1 VSEGRI
7 VISPRAQDDLKS
19 IEAYIG
25 AQDGE
30 QRAAAFRARIEKSMR
45 SLAFMPGIG
54 SARLYAKRDRRVFPV
69 SSWVIVYFPLKD
81 GIRVLRVVD
90 ARRNL
95 SVILR
100 RSR

>member
-1 VSEGRI
+1 M
-7 VISPRAQDDLKS
+7 KS

-25 AQDGE
+25 AQNGE
-30 QRAAAFRARIEKSMR
+30 RRAAAFRARIEKSVR

-54 SARLYAKRDRRVFPV
+54 SFRPYAKRGRRVFSV
-69 SSWVIVYFPLKD
+69 SPWVIVYFPLKD

-90 ARRNL
+90 GRRNL